1 MALISFLRH
10 ASGIMTQEWAH
21 VSARYLRIACITRK
35 LIGEDILKET
45 CVIPLSDNPG
55 YRRRFPFVNYALI
68 LINVAV
74 FVAEQVYGQCFQFA
88 YSTIPYAITH
98 NAEFALQ
105 GCPYGQPQPVYITL
119 LTSMFLHANLLHI
132 AGNMLYLWIF
142 GDNVED
148 RLGHFGYLIFYLF
161 CGLVAS
167 GAQIY
172 VDPNSQLINLG
183 ASGAIAG
190 VLGAY
195 LVFYP
200 GARVRS
206 LIFLGIFI
214 TFTTLPAIVVIGLWF
229 VLQLVL
235 GLQSLNPHLVNS
247 GGVAYFAHIGGFAAG
262 LLIALVLRAFVRAP
276 APQYSKTYPAWPRH
290 PGYRDYR
297 DY

>member
-1 MALISFLRH
+1 MSRTRLTHSQERQAL
-10 ASGIMTQEWAH
+10 
-21 VSARYLRIACITRK
+21 
-35 LIGEDILKET
+35 
-45 CVIPLSDNPG
+45 VIPISDDPG
-55 YRRRFPFVNYALI
+55 PRRRFPFVNYALI
-68 LINVAV
+68 LINIAV
-74 FVAEQVYGQCFQFA
+74 FIAEIVNGQCFQFA

-148 RLGHFGYLIFYLF
+148 RLGHVGYLIFYLF
-161 CGLVAS
+161 CGFVAS
-167 GAQIY
+167 VAQIL

-195 LVFYP
+195 LIFYP
-200 GARVRS
+200 GAKVRS

-214 TFTTLPAIVVIGLWF
+214 TFATLPSLVVIGLWF

-235 GLQSLNPHLVNS
+235 GLQSLNPQLING
-247 GGVAYFAHIGGFAAG
+247 GGVAYFAHVGGFVAG
-262 LLIALVLRAFVRAP
+262 LLIALILRAFLKPP
-276 APQYSKTYPAWPRH
+276 AKSNATTYPAWPTHPDYLRH
-290 PGYRDYR
+290 
-297 DY
+297 

>member
-1 MALISFLRH
+1 MHTRSVPHKSYHSQERLAL
-10 ASGIMTQEWAH
+10 
-21 VSARYLRIACITRK
+21 
-35 LIGEDILKET
+35 
-45 CVIPLSDNPG
+45 VIPISDNPG
-55 YRRRFPFVNYALI
+55 PRRRFPFVNYALI
-68 LINVAV
+68 LINVGIFIV
-74 FVAEQVYGQCFQFA
+74 EVSYGQCFMFA
-88 YSTIPYAITH
+88 FSTIPYAITH
-98 NAEFALQ
+98 NVDFALQ

-148 RLGHFGYLIFYLF
+148 RLGHIGYLIFYLF

-167 GAQIY
+167 AAQIL

-214 TFTTLPAIVVIGLWF
+214 TMATLPALVVIGMWF
-229 VLQLVL
+229 VLQLVS
-235 GLQSLNPHLVNS
+235 GLQSLNPQLVNS
-247 GGVAYFAHIGGFAAG
+247 GGVAYFAHVGGFVAG
-262 LLIALVLRAFVRAP
+262 LVIALILRAVLRPP
-276 APQYSKTYPAWPRH
+276 AQQYSRTYPAWPRY
-290 PGYRDYR
+290 PDNRGY
-297 DY
+297 

>member
-1 MALISFLRH
+1 MILVSWQQARH
-10 ASGIMTQEWAH
+10 APSTRLTRSQERQA
-21 VSARYLRIACITRK
+21 L
-35 LIGEDILKET
+35 
-45 CVIPLSDNPG
+45 VIPFSDNPG
-55 YRRRFPFVNYALI
+55 PRRRFPFVNYALI
-68 LINVAV
+68 IINIAV
-74 FVAEQVYGQCFQFA
+74 FVAEVINGQCFQFA
-88 YSTIPYAITH
+88 FSSIPYAITH
-98 NAEFALQ
+98 NVDFALK

-148 RLGHFGYLIFYLF
+148 RLGHIGYLIFYFF

-167 GAQIY
+167 AAQIL

-200 GARVRS
+200 GAKVRS

-214 TFTTLPAIVVIGLWF
+214 TFTTLPALVVIGLWF
-229 VLQLVL
+229 VLQLVS
-235 GLQSLNPHLVNS
+235 GLESLNPGMVNS
-247 GGVAYFAHIGGFAAG
+247 GGVAYFAHVGGFAAG
-262 LLIALVLRAFVRAP
+262 LVIALILRLFLRPPAP
-276 APQYSKTYPAWPRH
+276 ANAQTYPAWPQH
-290 PGYRDYR
+290 PDYR
-297 DY
+297 NYRGS

>member
-1 MALISFLRH
+1 MILVSWQQALYTPSTRLTR
-10 ASGIMTQEWAH
+10 SQERQA
-21 VSARYLRIACITRK
+21 L
-35 LIGEDILKET
+35 
-45 CVIPLSDNPG
+45 VIPLSDNPG
-55 YRRRFPFVNYALI
+55 PRRRFPFVNYALI
-68 LINVAV
+68 IINIAV
-74 FVAEQVYGQCFQFA
+74 FVAEVINGQCFQFA
-88 YSTIPYAITH
+88 FSTIPYAITH
-98 NAEFALQ
+98 NVDFALK

-148 RLGHFGYLIFYLF
+148 RLGHIGYLIFYFF

-167 GAQIY
+167 AAQIL

-200 GARVRS
+200 GAKVRS

-214 TFTTLPAIVVIGLWF
+214 TFTTLPALVVIGLWF
-229 VLQLVL
+229 VLQLVS
-235 GLQSLNPHLVNS
+235 GLESLNPGMVNS
-247 GGVAYFAHIGGFAAG
+247 GGVAYFAHVGGFVAG
-262 LLIALVLRAFVRAP
+262 LVIALILRLFLRPPAP
-276 APQYSKTYPAWPRH
+276 ANAQTYPAWPQH
-290 PGYRDYR
+290 PDYR
-297 DY
+297 NYRGS